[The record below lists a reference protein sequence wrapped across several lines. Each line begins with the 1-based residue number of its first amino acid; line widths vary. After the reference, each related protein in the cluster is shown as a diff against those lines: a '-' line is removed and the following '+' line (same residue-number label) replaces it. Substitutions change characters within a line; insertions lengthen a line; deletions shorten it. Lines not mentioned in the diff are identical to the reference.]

1 VGVLR
6 HLRLVPVTPSASVDA
21 GYGPILDV
29 DPHMLSEVLGSSPS
43 MFERDIIGHSSAAE
57 VV

>member
-1 VGVLR
+1 
-6 HLRLVPVTPSASVDA
+6 
-21 GYGPILDV
+21 
-29 DPHMLSEVLGSSPS
+29 MLSEVLGSSPS

>member
-1 VGVLR
+1 
-6 HLRLVPVTPSASVDA
+6 VTPSASVDA